1 MTSRPK
7 ARLDYLILHR
17 EGRKVVK
24 EGGKAEMD
32 LDKIKFDEK
41 LLVEDIN
48 HNLEVLKLNELNT
61 ENEIHEA
68 VGIIKRIYVPDF
80 GTFMLD

>member
-1 MTSRPK
+1 
-7 ARLDYLILHR
+7 
-17 EGRKVVK
+17 
-24 EGGKAEMD
+24 MD

-48 HNLEVLKLNELNT
+48 HNLEVLKLDELNT

-68 VGIIKRIYVPDF
+68 VGIITDLCSRFRHV
-80 GTFMLD
+80 MLD